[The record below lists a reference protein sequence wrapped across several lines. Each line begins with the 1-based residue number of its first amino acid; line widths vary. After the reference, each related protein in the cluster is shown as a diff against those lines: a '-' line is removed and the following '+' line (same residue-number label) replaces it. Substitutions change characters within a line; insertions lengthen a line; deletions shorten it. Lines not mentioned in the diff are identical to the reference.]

1 MFDKITDVFD
11 DIGDAL
17 VPKEIAPYLGMIA
30 PMIPG
35 IGIMGTM
42 ALSQLGSM
50 KMNAGRLDPY
60 SAAAA
65 AMALST
71 PEQRALREAGR
82 LDPSKGT
89 VGQKMSAYI
98 SSGLGSLS
106 KDPKSFSSTIARGF
120 DPTKA
125 MFDTGN
131 IFGSAEKGSYF
142 ENPILAGLD
151 IGTLPEGLK
160 GDPALEKFAKG
171 QPYRFKL
178 AGDTIDDLKVQFEP
192 LENVPGVEDNPYF
205 SGYARP
211 GPSDISQYAK
221 DNFDMLAEKTYDLKY
236 GKALT
241 AGEVLD
247 EVGYDVYDK
256 MTADELKA
264 AQEAGRTGGTVDKN
278 FLTKGMELGSELA
291 GGIFP
296 GFGERNPVTGA
307 FEGKFDFG
315 KALQTVSVAGT
326 LGSLNQL
333 AEEIKKQKELDEQKQ
348 REIWGEWFKSYERT
362 ARKPYYDPN
371 PDAPQSRYQDPFL
384 VEKFKRFMLATGGR
398 VGYNMGGLSGGIMG
412 SAGVPQGM
420 QVDGRNGTFIPMG
433 VEEKADDV
441 PAMLSKNEFVMTA
454 DAVKAAGD
462 GDANVGAQ
470 RMYDLMHN
478 LEAQV

>member
-1 MFDKITDVFD
+1 MGKISDFFD
-11 DIGDAL
+11 DVGDAL

-89 VGQKMSAYI
+89 VGQKVSAYI
-98 SSGLGSLS
+98 SEGLGSLS

-151 IGTLPEGLK
+151 VGTLPEGLK
-160 GDPALEKFAKG
+160 GDPALEKFVKG
-171 QPYRFKL
+171 QPYGFEI
-178 AGDTIDDLKVQFEP
+178 TDDFDVQYVP
-192 LENVPGVEDNPYF
+192 LENVPGVEDDPYF
-205 SGYARP
+205 RGYAKP

-241 AGEVLD
+241 PGEVLD

-326 LGSLNQL
+326 LGSLNML
-333 AEEIKKQKELDEQKQ
+333 AEELKKQKELDEQKQ
-348 REIWGEWFKSYERT
+348 REIWSTWFDSYQRT
-362 ARKPYYDPN
+362 TGRTYD
-371 PDAPQSRYQDPFL
+371 QSSYADPIL
-384 VEKFKRFMLATGGR
+384 LEKYNRFMLATGGR

-412 SAGVPQGM
+412 SSGVPQGM

-433 VEEKADDV
+433 VKEKADDV

>member
-89 VGQKMSAYI
+89 VGQKVSAYI
-98 SSGLGSLS
+98 SEGLGSLS

-151 IGTLPEGLK
+151 VGTLPEGLK
-160 GDPALEKFAKG
+160 GDPALEKFVKG
-171 QPYRFKL
+171 QPYGFEI
-178 AGDTIDDLKVQFEP
+178 TDDFDVQYVP
-192 LENVPGVEDNPYF
+192 LENVPGVEDDPYF
-205 SGYARP
+205 RGYAKP

-326 LGSLNQL
+326 LGSLNML
-333 AEEIKKQKELDEQKQ
+333 AEELKKQKELDEQKQ
-348 REIWGEWFKSYERT
+348 REIWSTWFDSYQRT
-362 ARKPYYDPN
+362 TGRTYD
-371 PDAPQSRYQDPFL
+371 QSSYADPIL
-384 VEKFKRFMLATGGR
+384 LEKYNRFMLATGGR

-412 SAGVPQGM
+412 SSGVPQGM

>member
-1 MFDKITDVFD
+1 MFDKITDVLD

-50 KMNAGRLDPY
+50 KMNAGKLDPY
-60 SAAAA
+60 SAVAA

-82 LDPSKGT
+82 MDPSKGT
-89 VGQKMSAYI
+89 VGQKLSAGI
-98 SSGLGSLS
+98 GNFFGGE
-106 KDPKSFSSTIARGF
+106 DTVIGRAF
-120 DPTKA
+120 DPTRS
-125 MFDTGN
+125 MFQFTSG
-131 IFGSAEKGSYF
+131 GKGSYF
-142 ENPILAGLD
+142 ENPIMAGLD
-151 IGTLPEGLK
+151 TGTFGSSTLPDVIKNNPTLAEFVKNK
-160 GDPALEKFAKG
+160 GPQEMAGSQNVSNFAK
-171 QPYRFKL
+171 Q
-178 AGDTIDDLKVQFEP
+178 
-192 LENVPGVEDNPYF
+192 
-205 SGYARP
+205 
-211 GPSDISQYAK
+211 
-221 DNFDMLAEKTYDLKY
+221 NFDTVAQETYDLKY
-236 GKALT
+236 GKPLT
-241 AGEVLD
+241 AAEVKA
-247 EVGYDVYDK
+247 EVGEEVYDK

-264 AQEAGRTGGTVDKN
+264 AQDAGRTGGTVDAN
-278 FLTKGMELGSELA
+278 LFTKGVEMGSELA
-291 GGIFP
+291 GSIFP
-296 GFGERNPVTGA
+296 GFGERNPITGA

-333 AEEIKKQKELDEQKQ
+333 AEELKKQKELDEQKQ

-362 ARKPYYDPN
+362 ARKPYYDPDPN
-371 PDAPQSRYQDPFL
+371 APQSRYQDPIL
-384 VEKFKRFMLATGGR
+384 LEKFKRFMLATGGR

-412 SAGVPQGM
+412 SSGVPQGM

>member
-1 MFDKITDVFD
+1 MSSFFDKL
-11 DIGDAL
+11 GDMF

-82 LDPSKGT
+82 LDPT
-89 VGQKMSAYI
+89 VGQKVSAYI
-98 SSGLGSLS
+98 SEGLGSLS

-348 REIWGEWFKSYERT
+348 REIWSTWFDSYQRT
-362 ARKPYYDPN
+362 TGRTYD
-371 PDAPQSRYQDPFL
+371 QSSYADPIL
-384 VEKFKRFMLATGGR
+384 LEKYNRFMLATGGR

-412 SAGVPQGM
+412 SSGVPQGM

>member
-1 MFDKITDVFD
+1 MGKISDFFD
-11 DIGDAL
+11 DVGDAL

-50 KMNAGRLDPY
+50 KMNAGKLDPY
-60 SAAAA
+60 SAVAA

-71 PEQRALREAGR
+71 PEQRALRAAGR
-82 LDPSKGT
+82 IDPSKGT
-89 VGQKMSAYI
+89 VGQKLSAGI
-98 SSGLGSLS
+98 GNFFGGADTRLGR
-106 KDPKSFSSTIARGF
+106 AF
-120 DPTKA
+120 DPTRS
-125 MFDTGN
+125 MFQFTSGGD
-131 IFGSAEKGSYF
+131 GSYF

-151 IGTLPEGLK
+151 T
-160 GDPALEKFAKG
+160 G
-171 QPYRFKL
+171 QFRLSNKSAPL
-178 AGDTIDDLKVQFEP
+178 ADL
-192 LENVPGVEDNPYF
+192 
-205 SGYARP
+205 
-211 GPSDISQYAK
+211 SDLQKIQSDLDAGK
-221 DNFDMLAEKTYDLKY
+221 DMGKIQKNNFDILAQETYDLKY
-236 GKALT
+236 GKPLT
-241 AGEVLD
+241 AADVER
-247 EVGYDVYDK
+247 EVGSEVYDK

-264 AQEAGRTGGTVDKN
+264 AQEAGRTGGTIDDS
-278 FLTKGMELGSELA
+278 FLQQAGEMGSQLA
-291 GGIFP
+291 GEIIP
-296 GFGERNPVTGA
+296 GFRDLDPVTGA
-307 FEGKFDFG
+307 VTSKFNFG

-326 LGSLNQL
+326 LGSLNML
-333 AEEIKKQKELDEQKQ
+333 AEELKKQKQLDEQKQ

-362 ARKPYYDPN
+362 TGRTYD
-371 PDAPQSRYQDPFL
+371 QSSYADPIL
-384 VEKFKRFMLATGGR
+384 LEKYNRFMLATGGR

-412 SAGVPQGM
+412 SSGVPQGM

-470 RMYDLMHN
+470 RMYDLMHS

>member
-1 MFDKITDVFD
+1 MGKISDFFD
-11 DIGDAL
+11 DVGDAL

-71 PEQRALREAGR
+71 PEQRALRAAGR
-82 LDPSKGT
+82 MDPSKGT
-89 VGQKMSAYI
+89 VGQKLSAGI
-98 SSGLGSLS
+98 GNFFGGADTRLGR
-106 KDPKSFSSTIARGF
+106 AF
-120 DPTKA
+120 DPTRS
-125 MFDTGN
+125 MFQFTSGGD
-131 IFGSAEKGSYF
+131 GSYF

-151 IGTLPEGLK
+151 T
-160 GDPALEKFAKG
+160 G
-171 QPYRFKL
+171 QFRLSNKSAPL
-178 AGDTIDDLKVQFEP
+178 ADL
-192 LENVPGVEDNPYF
+192 
-205 SGYARP
+205 
-211 GPSDISQYAK
+211 SDLQKIQSDLDAGKDMGKIQK
-221 DNFDMLAEKTYDLKY
+221 DNFDILAQETYDLKY
-236 GKALT
+236 GKPLT
-241 AGEVLD
+241 AAEVKA
-247 EVGYDVYDK
+247 EVGEEVYDK

-264 AQEAGRTGGTVDKN
+264 AQDAGRTGGEVDKN
-278 FLTKGMELGSELA
+278 FLTKGMEMGSELA

-296 GFGERNPVTGA
+296 GFGERNPITGA

-326 LGSLNQL
+326 LGSLNML
-333 AEEIKKQKELDEQKQ
+333 AEELKKQKQLDEQKQ

-362 ARKPYYDPN
+362 TGRTYD
-371 PDAPQSRYQDPFL
+371 QSSYADPIL
-384 VEKFKRFMLATGGR
+384 LEKYNRFMLATGGR

-412 SAGVPQGM
+412 SSGVPQGM

>member
-60 SAAAA
+60 SAVAA

-278 FLTKGMELGSELA
+278 FLT
-291 GGIFP
+291 
-296 GFGERNPVTGA
+296 
-307 FEGKFDFG
+307 
-315 KALQTVSVAGT
+315 
-326 LGSLNQL
+326 
-333 AEEIKKQKELDEQKQ
+333 
-348 REIWGEWFKSYERT
+348 
-362 ARKPYYDPN
+362 
-371 PDAPQSRYQDPFL
+371 
-384 VEKFKRFMLATGGR
+384 
-398 VGYNMGGLSGGIMG
+398 
-412 SAGVPQGM
+412 
-420 QVDGRNGTFIPMG
+420 
-433 VEEKADDV
+433 
-441 PAMLSKNEFVMTA
+441 
-454 DAVKAAGD
+454 
-462 GDANVGAQ
+462 
-470 RMYDLMHN
+470 
-478 LEAQV
+478 

>member
-1 MFDKITDVFD
+1 MGKISDFFD
-11 DIGDAL
+11 DVGDAL

-50 KMNAGRLDPY
+50 KMNAGKLDPY
-60 SAAAA
+60 SAVAA

-71 PEQRALREAGR
+71 PEQRALRAAGR
-82 LDPSKGT
+82 IDPSKGT
-89 VGQKMSAYI
+89 VGQKLSAGI
-98 SSGLGSLS
+98 GKKFTDAG
-106 KDPKSFSSTIARGF
+106 FETIGRGF
-120 DPTKA
+120 DPTRS
-125 MFDTGN
+125 MFQATSG
-131 IFGSAEKGSYF
+131 GAGSYF

-151 IGTLPEGLK
+151 T
-160 GDPALEKFAKG
+160 G
-171 QPYRFKL
+171 QFRLSNKSARGASLNPNIYGRGSDLQKIQSDL
-178 AGDTIDDLKVQFEP
+178 DAGKDMGKIQ
-192 LENVPGVEDNPYF
+192 
-205 SGYARP
+205 
-211 GPSDISQYAK
+211 K
-221 DNFDMLAEKTYDLKY
+221 DNFDILAQETYDLKY
-236 GKALT
+236 GKPLT
-241 AGEVLD
+241 AADVER
-247 EVGYDVYDK
+247 EVGSEVYDK

-264 AQEAGRTGGTVDKN
+264 AQEAGRTGGTIDDS
-278 FLTKGMELGSELA
+278 FLQQAGEMGSQLA
-291 GGIFP
+291 GEIIP
-296 GFGERNPVTGA
+296 GFRDLDPVTGA
-307 FEGKFDFG
+307 VTSKFNFG

-326 LGSLNQL
+326 LGSLNML
-333 AEEIKKQKELDEQKQ
+333 AEELKKQKQLDEQKQ

-362 ARKPYYDPN
+362 TGRTYD
-371 PDAPQSRYQDPFL
+371 QSSYADPIL
-384 VEKFKRFMLATGGR
+384 LEKYNRFMLATGGR

-412 SAGVPQGM
+412 SSGVPQGM